1 MVMKFNLNVDNGGTP
16 ISLFELEAKD
26 SANLVGSFVK
36 IASYP
41 GFVQTHTLDLLVD
54 TQLTAGV
61 IYDFRFRAK
70 NLIGYSVYSDYLR

>member
-1 MVMKFNLNVDNGGTP
+1 VLAAQVPAKPQAPIFVSSTDSLMVLKFNLNVDNGGTP

-54 TQLTAGV
+54 T
-61 IYDFRFRAK
+61 
-70 NLIGYSVYSDYLR
+70 

>member
-54 TQLTAGV
+54 T
-61 IYDFRFRAK
+61 
-70 NLIGYSVYSDYLR
+70 